1 MCLLV
6 AHQRCGNLQR
16 AREVLAEMRQKGFSE
31 EELKVFEQ
39 ELSEPPLGRLVA
51 IEGLIEQKNYVSAEI
66 AARLV
71 MKDFPEHTAGD
82 RLLQRVLACL

>member
-1 MCLLV
+1 
-6 AHQRCGNLQR
+6 
-16 AREVLAEMRQKGFSE
+16 MRQKGFPE

-39 ELSEPPLGRLVA
+39 ELSEPPPDRLVA

-71 MKDFPEHTAGD
+71 MKDFRKHAAGA
-82 RLLQRVLACL
+82 RLLQRVMASLRAITKDETIQP